1 MKKHLAFILVCS
13 AAVAASADPT
23 ITITRVQQRYPWNGL
38 VDIDYTISG
47 QTGLWE
53 DYYARF
59 KVTAGQTVYYPSN
72 FLTYA
77 FCDLPVTNGTH
88 RVTWDTAADGVA
100 FRAKNAQFDLDLVY
114 EPVVDT
120 EASYMVVDLSG
131 GVEATTWPVKYVKG
145 DFPSAQF
152 NKDLYKT
159 QKFVLKK
166 VKAGSFWMGTGSNGN
181 VSSGNN
187 RHYVT
192 LSKDFFLGIFPF
204 TQGQY
209 KQAYGAAHWWVS
221 GYDKYLGSRYPVSDI
236 SYNMIHAAYK
246 LPGNNVPTRECV
258 ISNLASKAR
267 FHGEALPA
275 AFKLPTESQR
285 EYACRAGTLTS
296 YPWGADQGLL
306 ADYAW
311 YNLNAGA
318 NILNEVGLKLPN
330 PWGFYDII
338 SLVSEWTTDWDG
350 TYPTG
355 TEENP
360 NVDPTGPATGAK
372 KILRGGHCTSSAAN
386 CYSGTRISFA
396 PTADRDGSAHYYF
409 GFRLSLTLPNE

>member
-120 EASYMVVDLSG
+120 EASYMIVDLSG

-159 QKFVLKK
+159 DKFVLKK
-166 VKAGSFWMGTGSNGN
+166 VKAGSFWMGTGNKGD
-181 VSSGNN
+181 VSSGS

-192 LSKDFFLGIFPF
+192 LTEDFFLGIFPF

-209 KQAYGAAHWWVS
+209 KQAYGVAHWWTS
-221 GYDKYLGSRYPVSDI
+221 GYKLYLAPRYPVSDI
-236 SYNMIHAAYK
+236 SYNLIHAAYK
-246 LPGNNVPTRECV
+246 LDKEPLRECV
-258 ISNLASKAR
+258 ISNFASKVR

-275 AFKLPTESQR
+275 ALKLPTESQR
-285 EYACRAGTLTS
+285 EYACRAGTLTA
-296 YPWGADQGLL
+296 YPWGSDQGLL
-306 ADYAW
+306 ADYGW
-311 YNLNAGA
+311 YSLNAGSQ
-318 NILNEVGLKLPN
+318 ILNEVGLKLPN
-330 PWGFYDII
+330 PWGFYDIVALI
-338 SLVSEWTTDWDG
+338 SEWTSDWNG

-355 TEENP
+355 TEQNP
-360 NVDPTGPATGAK
+360 DVDPTGPATGTTK
-372 KILRGGHCTSSAAN
+372 VLRGGTWQKSVTD
-386 CYSGTRISFA
+386 CYSGTRSYNA
-396 PTADRDGSAHYYF
+396 TPTSDRNSASHYVY